1 MTRYAAA
8 EIDTVVMRSRHQR
21 TNGGGEE
28 IVVEVGEAI
37 WFLTALVLLALAVA
51 LIPLRFTRAFRRSLR
66 DPEFR
71 SLFALAVVTLAGGT
85 IFYREVEGWSLLDS
99 FYFSSITLAT
109 VGYGDLVP
117 TTAAGKLFT
126 VFYVFAGVG
135 IILAFVQAVARASVA
150 QRDETRTRLRRGLT
164 TLESEKEEQA
174 KREGDRE

>member
-1 MTRYAAA
+1 ML
-8 EIDTVVMRSRHQR
+8 
-21 TNGGGEE
+21 
-28 IVVEVGEAI
+28 
-37 WFLTALVLLALAVA
+37 WFLAALALLALAVA

-71 SLFALAVVTLAGGT
+71 SLFALAAVTLACGT

-117 TTAAGKLFT
+117 TTAGGKLFT

-150 QRDETRTRLRRGLT
+150 QRDETRTLLRRGFMT
-164 TLESEKEEQA
+164 SESGKDDRSDRKAE
-174 KREGDRE
+174 DRE